1 MKFYKNF
8 TNFQKGFFL
17 FFIVAS
23 LIVFFIPA
31 FLPGGNLSSVLSVLG
46 IIGIVCTISGVL
58 VSIYTAKASIS
69 GYAWW
74 WTNTITFAIIGIAGG
89 LYGQFIENLFILLP
103 LQIYGFIAWKMN
115 MKKNKSNEIEVK
127 QFTLKQWVLALI
139 LLAVFW
145 VVYGY
150 FLRELPFIFKSLF
163 GITISADPQIVLDS
177 FTAVTT
183 IAAVYLTGKRFV
195 QQWNIWIACNGVAI
209 VMFLIQA
216 VGAGVSNP
224 SILVAY
230 LSDTLSYVQY
240 LVGTIYG
247 YILWKKMYKKQRE
260 SKALLGDSLKSTE
273 CA

>member
-8 TNFQKGFFL
+8 TNFQKGFLL
-17 FFIVAS
+17 FFIIAS

-31 FLPGGNLSSVLSVLG
+31 FLPGGNMSQVLTTMGVIG
-46 IIGIVCTISGVL
+46 IICTISGVF
-58 VSIYTAKASIS
+58 VSIYTAKASIT
-69 GYAWW
+69 GYGWW
-74 WTNTITFAIIGIAGG
+74 WTNTITFAIIGIASG

-115 MKKNKSNEIEVK
+115 MKKNKSDEIEVK

-139 LLAVFW
+139 ILAVFW

-150 FLRELPFIFKSLF
+150 FLKELPFIFKSLF
-163 GITISADPQIVLDS
+163 GISISADPQIVLDS

-209 VMFLIQA
+209 IMFGIQA
-216 VGAGVSNP
+216 FAAGAANP
-224 SILVAY
+224 SMLVAD

-240 LVGTIYG
+240 LIGTIYG
-247 YILWKKMYKKQRE
+247 YILWKKMYKKQKE
-260 SKALLGDSLKSTE
+260 SKAFMKDSLKNTE

>member
-17 FFIVAS
+17 FFIIAS
-23 LIVFFIPA
+23 LIVFFIPV
-31 FLPGGNLSSVLSVLG
+31 FLPNGSISEVLTPLG

-69 GYAWW
+69 GYLWW
-74 WTNTITFAIIGIAGG
+74 WINTITFATIGIAGG

-115 MKKNKSNEIEVK
+115 MKKNNADKIEVK
-127 QFTLKQWVLALI
+127 QFTFKQWILALV

-145 VVYGY
+145 VAYGY
-150 FLRELPFIFKSLF
+150 FLLELPFLFKTLF

-216 VGAGVSNP
+216 IGAGASNP
-224 SILVAY
+224 SMLVAY

-240 LVGTIYG
+240 LIGTIYG
-247 YILWKKMYKKQRE
+247 YIMWKNMYKKQRE
-260 SKALLGDSLKSTE
+260 SKIFNKDSNVSPK

>member
-23 LIVFFIPA
+23 LVVFFIPA
-31 FLPGGNLSSVLSVLG
+31 FLPGGNLTSVLSVLG
-46 IIGIVCTISGVL
+46 VIGIICTISGVL

-69 GYAWW
+69 GYGWW
-74 WTNTITFAIIGIAGG
+74 WTNTITFAIIGIASG

-115 MKKNKSNEIEVK
+115 MKKNKSDEIEVK

-139 LLAVFW
+139 ILAVFW

-150 FLRELPFIFKSLF
+150 FLQELPFIFKSLF

-216 VGAGVSNP
+216 FAAGASNP
-224 SILVAY
+224 SMLVAD

-240 LVGTIYG
+240 LIGTIYG

-260 SKALLGDSLKSTE
+260 NKAYLKDSLKSTE

>member
-31 FLPGGNLSSVLSVLG
+31 FLPGGSLSSVFSVLG
-46 IIGIVCTISGVL
+46 VIGIICTISGVL

-69 GYAWW
+69 GYGWW
-74 WTNTITFAIIGIAGG
+74 WTNTITFSIIGIASG

-115 MKKNKSNEIEVK
+115 MKKNKSDEIEIK

-139 LLAVFW
+139 ILAVFW

-150 FLRELPFIFKSLF
+150 FLKELPFIFKSLF
-163 GITISADPQIVLDS
+163 GMTISADPQIVLDS

-195 QQWNIWIACNGVAI
+195 QQWNIWIACNAVAI
-209 VMFLIQA
+209 IMFMIQA
-216 VGAGVSNP
+216 ISTGISNP
-224 SILVAY
+224 SMLVAD

-247 YILWKKMYKKQRE
+247 YIMWKKMYKKQKE
-260 SKALLGDSLKSTE
+260 SKIFNKNTQSSPK